1 MLLTPKMLAAS
12 GRSLEF
18 FETEYAYDSESC
30 QEFQQRFD
38 PSNLPLDDRGSLGGL
53 SDGSLRYF
61 IAQARTAHWR
71 KSMQELEECRRRL
84 VANGFGCIYT
94 CCRLPYTGS
103 LEWPPRAEDVA
114 ADLVV
119 FAPPRLMLSGF
130 TQSPFII
137 SGRLPG
143 YERFDEADMMYE
155 AHRLSFS
162 VIPRWDG
169 PHWVEDWMLSEHEI
183 EDEYIAPQAVF
194 ILKHRGRGWHGP
206 LGYVDPNVKFKKVNP
221 TLCQELKIGHAV
233 LHYDRNNPS
242 NRNRIG
248 LYLGNHPVYSP
259 NWYNPEIANRVGAA
273 NHYDLGSKTG
283 HR

>member
-1 MLLTPKMLAAS
+1 MS
-12 GRSLEF
+12 
-18 FETEYAYDSESC
+18 
-30 QEFQQRFD
+30 
-38 PSNLPLDDRGSLGGL
+38 GSLGGL
-53 SDGSLRYF
+53 SVGSLRWF
-61 IAQARTAHWR
+61 IAQAKTDSWR
-71 KSMQELEECRRRL
+71 KAMKELEECRRRL
-84 VANGFGCIYT
+84 VANGFGCAYT
-94 CCRLPYTGS
+94 CCRLPHTGS

-119 FAPPRLMLSGF
+119 FAPPRLMLRGF

-143 YERFDEADMMYE
+143 YGNLDEADMMLE
-155 AHRLSFS
+155 AYRLSFS

-169 PHWVEDWMLSEHEI
+169 PDWVEDWMLSEHEI

-221 TLCQELKIGHAV
+221 TLCHELKIGHAV
-233 LHYDRNNPS
+233 LHYDNNNPS
-242 NRNRIG
+242 NHNRVG
-248 LYLGNHPVYSP
+248 LYMGNHKVYSP
-259 NWYNPEIANRVGAA
+259 DWYNPEIANRVGAA